1 MLSNVLLSKPQLSAS
16 VCSMFTQA
24 LLLLMHV
31 TILIK
36 DNFWALISF
45 TCNFAL
51 SGVLADTTIYYLPW
65 IPVPAAS
72 DTTNCA

>member
-1 MLSNVLLSKPQLSAS
+1 
-16 VCSMFTQA
+16 MFTQA

-36 DNFWALISF
+36 DNFWAPISF

-51 SGVLADTTIYYLPW
+51 SGVLADTTVYYLPW
-65 IPVPAAS
+65 IPEPAVS
-72 DTTNCA
+72 DTTNSA